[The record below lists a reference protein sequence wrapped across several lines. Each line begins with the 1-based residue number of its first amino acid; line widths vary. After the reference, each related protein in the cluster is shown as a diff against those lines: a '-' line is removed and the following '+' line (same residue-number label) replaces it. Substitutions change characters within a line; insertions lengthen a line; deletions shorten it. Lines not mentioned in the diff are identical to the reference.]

1 MRICVA
7 QTRPVKRDIA
17 ANIAQHKKLIHLAVD
32 CKADVIVFPELS
44 VAGYEPTLARDLA
57 MDASDTRLDSLQQ
70 LADLHAI
77 TIGAGIPMNCAG
89 GISITLVLFHPNAPR
104 QTYSKKYLHADEEP
118 FFISGE
124 NDSTRIKGTGI
135 ELAICYEISVPQ
147 HAANAAKNGGTVY
160 LASVAKSSKGVEM
173 AHKTLAEIATKYGM
187 TALMANSVGPSDD
200 FVGAGGSAIWD
211 NKGKLVRQLDSDCEG
226 LLIVDTETLEVEAKE
241 FY

>member
-7 QTRPVKRDIA
+7 QTRPLKGDIA
-17 ANIAQHKKLIHLAVD
+17 ANIAQHKKLIHLAVEE
-32 CKADVIVFPELS
+32 KGNVLVFPELS
-44 VAGYEPTLARDLA
+44 ITGYEPHLAKELA
-57 MDASDTRLDSLQQ
+57 MSPGDPRLSAFQHM
-70 LADLHAI
+70 ADQHEI
-77 TIGAGIPMNCAG
+77 IIGLGIPMIKEG
-89 GISITLVLFHPNAPR
+89 GINITMVIFHPHAPR

-118 FFISGE
+118 FFVSGE

-135 ELAICYEISVPQ
+135 ELAICYEISVPE
-147 HAANAAKNGGTVY
+147 HAATAAKNGGTVY
-160 LASVAKSSKGVEM
+160 LASVAKSAKGVEM

-211 NKGKLVRQLDSDCEG
+211 SKGKLVRQLDSDCEG
-226 LLIVDTETLEVEAKE
+226 LLIVDAETLEVEAKE